1 MQHVDAP
8 KAEGFDDDALVAHG
22 GQHVENGRIQ
32 SRRELQEEYLL
43 ADIGKQLAFAGAP
56 GQHVGVHHQ
65 PPVADQSGIAGVD
78 AFKGGKPGSPNLH
91 RPASQHDLPV
101 KGQKHA
107 GCAGGRHGK
116 GGAQVVRAVAEHIRQ
131 RQLGTGEHHRN
142 VNIGQHKG
150 HGGGS
155 VGHGV
160 GAMGDHDPVVA
171 RPVLKNVPCDQLP
184 FLRPDVGGIQ
194 TDHVFHGDIV
204 IGAQLFQLPLHHLG
218 APGFQPFAAGN
229 GRDGAAGGEKKYPFL
244 SSHWRPR
251 KILDADAQNER
262 KNIPS
267 GAIRYYYTFPWGK

>member
-22 GQHVENGRIQ
+22 GQHVKNRRIQ
-32 SRRELQEEYLL
+32 SRRELQEENLL

-65 PPVADQSGIAGVD
+65 SPVADQGSVAGVD

-116 GGAQVVRAVAEHIRQ
+116 GGAQVIRTVAEHVRQ
-131 RQLGTGEHHRN
+131 GQLGTGEHHRN

-160 GAMGDHDPVVA
+160 GAVGDHDSVVA
-171 RPVLKNVPCDQLP
+171 RPILKNVPCDQLP
-184 FLRPDVGGIQ
+184 FLRTNVGGIQ

-204 IGAQLFQLPLHHLG
+204 IGA
-218 APGFQPFAAGN
+218 
-229 GRDGAAGGEKKYPFL
+229 
-244 SSHWRPR
+244 
-251 KILDADAQNER
+251 
-262 KNIPS
+262 
-267 GAIRYYYTFPWGK
+267 